1 MLNKLISTNLTLTDA
16 NLYGGVSYSRDINP
30 DNDFM
35 YGCIAS
41 GSIEFTIDNSD
52 NKAESLINTQFTWQ
66 CKMNGDTT
74 YKTMGLF
81 TVANIKKN
89 RNKATLTAYDNVYA
103 LEASADSWLASL
115 TFPKTLKELTNS
127 MTVKTSITIRLP
139 EDSFSSFTV
148 NQNFITNNVSYRQ
161 ILSFIGQL
169 TNRFFVATT
178 TGAIEG
184 QRYTTS
190 ATVIDNSKYI
200 SLTVDENAIDPI
212 DRLQIQSTHDDIGYV
227 AGTGTN
233 TYIIT
238 ENPLVF
244 SANKATATT
253 TLATNLLNGLK
264 TITYTPMKFSTFNDY
279 GVDVGN
285 ILTINGKTCYVMKKT
300 VKASGCEFECVGNK
314 RRETQKTEQH
324 SAITAL
330 NNKTNEL
337 VRTVDE
343 TKSTITSIQGSI
355 TNIEDEQGNI
365 TSQMATITTEQSEI
379 KQTAQGLTST
389 VSSIQTSLQNLDGEV
404 DTLSSTVSTVQQTA
418 DSLTTTVNQQGQ
430 TISQVQQT
438 ANGLNSTVTQQGE
451 TISQIR
457 QDLDKI
463 DISGYVTFTDLKTS
477 GSTTIN
483 GSNITTGYISANRIS
498 GGTIDA
504 DTINVNNLNASNLTK
519 GLINAN
525 RISDANNYLANLY
538 ATNVYTA
545 VNYAQTVQLV
555 NSGSSGLE
563 NYGTLL
569 KSNGVYIKNGG
580 STTLLATW
588 QQMADGGATTTKTA
602 VFG

>member
-1 MLNKLISTNLTLTDA
+1 MLNKLISTDLTLTDA
-16 NLYGGVSYSRDINP
+16 NLYGGVTYNIDINP
-30 DNDFM
+30 GNDFM
-35 YGCIAS
+35 YGCVAS

-52 NKAESLINTQFTWQ
+52 NKAENLINKQFTWQ
-66 CKMNGDTT
+66 CQMNGDTA
-74 YKTMGLF
+74 YKIMGKF
-81 TVANIKKN
+81 TVADIKKN
-89 RNKATLTAYDNVYA
+89 KNKATLTAYDNVYA
-103 LEASADSWLASL
+103 LEANADLWLSHL
-115 TFPKTLKELTNS
+115 TFPITLKKMVHS
-127 MTVKTSITIRLP
+127 MSIKTDITIEMPNYSMSDFR
-139 EDSFSSFTV
+139 V
-148 NQNFITNNVSYRQ
+148 NQNFITRNVSYRQ
-161 ILSFIGQL
+161 ILGFIGQL
-169 TNRFFVATT
+169 TNQFFVAND
-178 TGAIEG
+178 GGVIVG
-184 QRYTTS
+184 HRYRDNS
-190 ATVIDNSKYI
+190 TVIDNSKYI
-200 SLTVDENAIDPI
+200 SLTMDENPIDPI
-212 DRLQIQSTHDDIGYV
+212 DRVQIQSTHDDIGYRV
-227 AGTGTN
+227 GMGEN

-244 SANKATATT
+244 SAQKEDD
-253 TLATNLLNGLK
+253 TLLLANSLLKNLGN
-264 TITYTPMKFSTFNDY
+264 ITYTPMKFNTFNDY
-279 GVDVGN
+279 GIDVGD

-300 VKASGCEFECVGNK
+300 INASGCEFECVGNK
-314 RRETQKTEQH
+314 RRETQKTEQN

-418 DSLTTTVNQQGQ
+418 TGLT
-430 TISQVQQT
+430 
-438 ANGLNSTVTQQGE
+438 STVTQQGE

-463 DISGYVTFTDLKTS
+463 DISGYVTFTDLKTG
-477 GSTTIN
+477 GSSVIN
-483 GSNITTGYISANRIS
+483 GSNITTGYISADRIS

-525 RISDANNYLANLY
+525 RISNASNYLANLY

-545 VNYAQTVQLV
+545 INYAQTVQLV

-588 QQMADGGATTTKTA
+588 QQMADGGTTTTKTA

>member
-16 NLYGGVSYSRDINP
+16 NLYGGISYNRDINP

-35 YGCIAS
+35 YGCVAS

-52 NKAESLINTQFTWQ
+52 NKAENLINKQFTWQ
-66 CKMNGDTT
+66 CQMNGDTA
-74 YKTMGLF
+74 YKTMGKF

-89 RNKATLTAYDNVYA
+89 KNKATLTAYDNVYA
-103 LEASADSWLASL
+103 LEASADLWLASL
-115 TFPKTLKELTNS
+115 TFPITLKNLVSS
-127 MTVKTSITIRLP
+127 MAVKTNITIRLP

-169 TNRFFVATT
+169 TNRFFVADAS
-178 TGAIEG
+178 GAIEG
-184 QRYTTS
+184 RRYTAN

-200 SLTVDENAIDPI
+200 SITMDENPIDPI
-212 DRLQIQSTHDDIGYV
+212 DRVQIQSTHDDIGYV

-244 SANKATATT
+244 SASKATATT
-253 TLATNLLNGLK
+253 TLATNLLDGLK
-264 TITYTPMKFSTFNDY
+264 NITYTPMKFSTLNDY
-279 GVDVGN
+279 GIEVGD

-404 DTLSSTVSTVQQTA
+404 ETLSSTVSTVQQTA
-418 DSLTTTVNQQGQ
+418 TGLT
-430 TISQVQQT
+430 
-438 ANGLNSTVTQQGE
+438 STVTQQGE

-463 DISGYVTFTDLKTS
+463 DISGYVTFTDLKTG
-477 GSTTIN
+477 GSSVIN
-483 GSNITTGYISANRIS
+483 GSNITTGYISADRIS

-504 DTINVNNLNASNLTK
+504 DTINVSNLNAANLTK
-519 GLINAN
+519 GLISAN
-525 RISDANNYLANLY
+525 RISDASNYLTNLY
-538 ATNVYTA
+538 ATNVYNA
-545 VNYAQTVQLV
+545 INYANTVQLV
-555 NSGSSGLE
+555 SSTAAGLE
-563 NYGTLL
+563 NNGTVLKPNGVYT
-569 KSNGVYIKNGG
+569 KSNG
-580 STTLLATW
+580 SLTLLATW
-588 QQMADGGATTTKTA
+588 QQMADGGTTTTKTA

>member
-1 MLNKLISTNLTLTDA
+1 MRNLLFSDISTDINITDSD
-16 NLYGGVSYSRDINP
+16 LYGGVTYNIDINP

-35 YGCIAS
+35 YGCVAS
-41 GSIEFTIDNSD
+41 ASIEFTIDNS
-52 NKAESLINTQFTWQ
+52 NGRASELIGKTFDWYCQFE
-66 CKMNGDTT
+66 NNSS
-74 YKTMGLF
+74 F
-81 TVANIKKN
+81 IKKGSFKVVEIKKTK
-89 RNKATLTAYDNVYA
+89 NKATITAYDNVYD
-103 LEASADSWLASL
+103 LEANADQWLASL
-115 TFPKTLKELTNS
+115 TFPMTLKELTDS
-127 MTVKTSITIRLP
+127 MATKLNMTILLP
-139 EDSFSSFTV
+139 EDTFSSFVV

-161 ILSFIGQL
+161 ILGFIGQL
-169 TNRFFVATT
+169 TNRFFIATS
-178 TGAIEG
+178 TGDIEG
-184 QRYTTS
+184 QRYTTN

-200 SLTVDENAIDPI
+200 SLTMDENPIDPI

-227 AGTGTN
+227 VGTGTN

-253 TLATNLLNGLK
+253 TLATNLLDGLK
-264 TITYTPMKFSTFNDY
+264 NITYRPMKFSTFNDF
-279 GVDVGN
+279 GIKVGA
-285 ILTINGKTCYVMKKT
+285 ILTVNGKACYVMKKT

-355 TNIEDEQGNI
+355 TNIQDEQGNI

-379 KQTAQGLTST
+379 RQTAQGLTST
-389 VSSIQTSLQNLDGEV
+389 VSNIQTSLQNLDGEV
-404 DTLSSTVSTVQQTA
+404 ETLSSTVSTVQQTA
-418 DSLTTTVNQQGQ
+418 TGLT
-430 TISQVQQT
+430 
-438 ANGLNSTVTQQGE
+438 STVTQQGE
-451 TISQIR
+451 TISEIR

-504 DTINVNNLNASNLTK
+504 DTINVSNLNASNLTK

-555 NSGSSGLE
+555 SSGGAGLE
-563 NYGTLL
+563 NYGTIL
-569 KSNGVYIKNGG
+569 KPNGVYVKNGG

-588 QQMADGGATTTKTA
+588 QQMADGGTTTTKTA

>member
-16 NLYGGVSYSRDINP
+16 NLYGGISYNRDINP

-35 YGCIAS
+35 YGCVAS

-52 NKAESLINTQFTWQ
+52 NKAESLIDTQFTWQ
-66 CKMNGDTT
+66 CQMNGDNS

-81 TVANIKKN
+81 TVADIKKN
-89 RNKATLTAYDNVYA
+89 KNRATLTAYDNVYE
-103 LEASADSWLASL
+103 LEASADQWLASL
-115 TFPKTLKELTNS
+115 TFPITLKDMVSS
-127 MTVKTSITIRLP
+127 MTVKTNITIRLP

-169 TNRFFVATT
+169 TNRFFVADAS
-178 TGAIEG
+178 GAIEG
-184 QRYTTS
+184 RKYT
-190 ATVIDNSKYI
+190 AKQTVIDNSKYI
-200 SLTVDENAIDPI
+200 SLTMDENPIDPI
-212 DRLQIQSTHDDIGYV
+212 DRVQIQSTHDDIGYV

-244 SANKATATT
+244 SAQKENDTALLTARL
-253 TLATNLLNGLK
+253 LANLKN
-264 TITYTPMKFSTFNDY
+264 ITYTPMKFNTLNDY
-279 GVDVGN
+279 GIDVGD
-285 ILTINGKTCYVMKKT
+285 ILTINEKTCYVMKKT

-314 RRETQKTEQH
+314 RRETQKTEQN

-404 DTLSSTVSTVQQTA
+404 ETLSSTVSTVQQTA
-418 DSLTTTVNQQGQ
+418 TGLTSTVTQQGQ
-430 TISQVQQT
+430 TIS
-438 ANGLNSTVTQQGE
+438 E
-451 TISQIR
+451 IR

-463 DISGYVTFTDLKTS
+463 DISGYVTFTDLETS

-504 DTINVNNLNASNLTK
+504 DTINVSNLNASNLTK

-545 VNYAQTVQLV
+545 INYAQTVQLV
-555 NSGSSGLE
+555 TSGASGLE
-563 NYGTLL
+563 NSGTVL
-569 KSNGVYIKNGG
+569 KPNGVYIKKGG
-580 STTLLATW
+580 SATLLATW
-588 QQMADGGATTTKTA
+588 QQMADGGTTTTKTA

>member
-16 NLYGGVSYSRDINP
+16 NLYGGISYNRDINP

-35 YGCIAS
+35 YGCVAS

-52 NKAESLINTQFTWQ
+52 NKAENLINKQFTWQ
-66 CKMNGDTT
+66 CQMNGDDSF
-74 YKTMGLF
+74 KTMGKF
-81 TVANIKKN
+81 IVATIRKN
-89 RNKATLTAYDNVYA
+89 KNKATLTAYDNVYA
-103 LEASADSWLASL
+103 LEASADLWLASL
-115 TFPKTLKELTNS
+115 KFPITLKNLVSS
-127 MTVKTSITIRLP
+127 MAVKTNITIRLP

-161 ILSFIGQL
+161 ILGFIGQL
-169 TNRFFVATT
+169 TNRFFVADAS
-178 TGAIEG
+178 GAIEG
-184 QRYTTS
+184 RRYTAST
-190 ATVIDNSKYI
+190 TVIDNSKYI
-200 SLTVDENAIDPI
+200 SITMDENPIDPI
-212 DRLQIQSTHDDIGYV
+212 DRIQIQSTHDDIGYV

-244 SANKATATT
+244 SASKATATT

-264 TITYTPMKFSTFNDY
+264 TITYTPMKFNTFNDY
-279 GVDVGN
+279 GVDVGD

-314 RRETQKTEQH
+314 RRETQKAEQH

-343 TKSTITSIQGSI
+343 TKSTITSVQGSI

-404 DTLSSTVSTVQQTA
+404 ETLSSTVSTVQQTA
-418 DSLTTTVNQQGQ
+418 TGLT
-430 TISQVQQT
+430 
-438 ANGLNSTVTQQGE
+438 STVTQQGE

-519 GLINAN
+519 GMINAN

-588 QQMADGGATTTKTA
+588 QQMADGGTTTTKTA

>member
-1 MLNKLISTNLTLTDA
+1 MLNKLISTDLTLTDA
-16 NLYGGVSYSRDINP
+16 NLYGGISYNRDINP

-35 YGCIAS
+35 YGCVAS

-52 NKAESLINTQFTWQ
+52 NKAENLINKQFTWQ
-66 CKMNGDTT
+66 CQMNGDIA

-81 TVANIKKN
+81 TVADIKKN
-89 RNKATLTAYDNVYA
+89 KNKATLTAYDNVYA
-103 LEASADSWLASL
+103 LEASADQWLASL
-115 TFPKTLKELTNS
+115 TFPMSLLDMVGSMAEKINS
-127 MTVKTSITIRLP
+127 GIGMSNSAPSNFI
-139 EDSFSSFTV
+139 V
-148 NQNFITNNVSYRQ
+148 NQNFITSNVSYRQ
-161 ILSFIGQL
+161 ILGFIGQL
-169 TNRFFVATT
+169 TNQFFVVTT
-178 TGAIEG
+178 TGIQG
-184 QRYTTS
+184 RKYT
-190 ATVIDNSKYI
+190 AKQTVIDNSKYI
-200 SLTVDENAIDPI
+200 SLTMDENPIDPI
-212 DRLQIQSTHDDIGYV
+212 DRIQIQSTHDDIGYV

-238 ENPLVF
+238 GNPLVF
-244 SANKATATT
+244 SAQKENDTALLTARL
-253 TLATNLLNGLK
+253 LAELDN
-264 TITYTPMKFSTFNDY
+264 ITYTPMKFNTLNDY
-279 GVDVGN
+279 GVDVGD

-314 RRETQKTEQH
+314 RRETQKTEQN

-355 TNIEDEQGNI
+355 TNIQDEQGNI

-404 DTLSSTVSTVQQTA
+404 ETLSSTVSTVQQTA
-418 DSLTTTVNQQGQ
+418 TGLT
-430 TISQVQQT
+430 
-438 ANGLNSTVTQQGE
+438 STVTQQGE
-451 TISQIR
+451 TISEIR

-483 GSNITTGYISANRIS
+483 GSNITTGYISADRIS

-504 DTINVNNLNASNLTK
+504 DTINVSNLNASNLTK

-555 NSGSSGLE
+555 SSGGAGLE
-563 NYGTLL
+563 NYGTIL
-569 KSNGVYIKNGG
+569 KPNGVYVKNGG

-588 QQMADGGATTTKTA
+588 QQMADGGTTTTKTA

>member
-1 MLNKLISTNLTLTDA
+1 MRNRLTSGSIVINDSK
-16 NLYGGVSYSRDINP
+16 LYGGVTYNIDINP
-30 DNDFM
+30 DSDFM
-35 YGCIAS
+35 YGCVTCA
-41 GSIEFTIDNSD
+41 SIEFTIDNSD
-52 NKAESLINTQFTWQ
+52 GKASELVGKTFDWYCQF
-66 CKMNGDTT
+66 D
-74 YKTMGLF
+74 
-81 TVANIKKN
+81 ANSFLIKKGSFKVAEIKKTK
-89 RNKATLTAYDNVYA
+89 NKATITAYDKVYD
-103 LEASADSWLASL
+103 LEANADLWLASL
-115 TFPKTLKELTNS
+115 TFPMTLKELTDS
-127 MTVKTSITIRLP
+127 MATKLNMKILLP
-139 EDSFSSFTV
+139 EDTFSSFVV

-161 ILSFIGQL
+161 ILSYIGQL
-169 TNRFFVATT
+169 TNRYFKW
-178 TGAIEG
+178 GG
-184 QRYTTS
+184 SGMLQGMRYTEST
-190 ATVIDNSKYI
+190 TVIDNTKYI
-200 SLTVDENAIDPI
+200 SLTMEENAIDPI

-244 SANKATATT
+244 SASKATATA
-253 TLATNLLNGLK
+253 TLATNLLDGLK
-264 TITYTPMKFSTFNDY
+264 NITYTPMKFSTFKDY
-279 GVDVGN
+279 GIDVGA

-300 VKASGCEFECVGNK
+300 IKASGCEFECVGNK

-404 DTLSSTVSTVQQTA
+404 ETLSSTVSTVQQTA
-418 DSLTTTVNQQGQ
+418 TGLT
-430 TISQVQQT
+430 
-438 ANGLNSTVTQQGE
+438 STVTQQGE

-563 NYGTLL
+563 NYGTVL

-580 STTLLATW
+580 TVTLLATW
-588 QQMADGGATTTKTA
+588 QQMADGGTTTTKTA

>member
-16 NLYGGVSYSRDINP
+16 NLYGGISYNRDINP

-35 YGCIAS
+35 YGCVAS

-66 CKMNGDTT
+66 CQMNGDTT
-74 YKTMGLF
+74 YKTMGKF
-81 TVANIKKN
+81 TVADIKKN
-89 RNKATLTAYDNVYA
+89 KNKATLTAYDNVYE
-103 LEASADSWLASL
+103 LEASADQWLASL
-115 TFPKTLKELTNS
+115 TFPITLRELTDS
-127 MTVKTSITIRLP
+127 MAVKTNISIRLP
-139 EDSFSSFTV
+139 VDSFSSFVV

-161 ILSFIGQL
+161 ILGFIGQL
-169 TNRFFVATT
+169 TNRFFIATS
-178 TGAIEG
+178 TGGIEG
-184 QRYTTS
+184 QMYTTN

-200 SLTVDENAIDPI
+200 SLTMDENPIDPI
-212 DRLQIQSTHDDIGYV
+212 DRIQIQSTHDDIGYV

-238 ENPLVF
+238 GNPLVF
-244 SANKATATT
+244 STNKATATT
-253 TLATNLLNGLK
+253 TLATNLLDGLK
-264 TITYTPMKFSTFNDY
+264 TITYTPMKFNTFNDY
-279 GVDVGN
+279 GVDVGD

-300 VKASGCEFECVGNK
+300 IKASGCEFECVGNK
-314 RRETQKTEQH
+314 RRETQKTEQN

-404 DTLSSTVSTVQQTA
+404 ETLSSTVSTVQQTA
-418 DSLTTTVNQQGQ
+418 TGLT
-430 TISQVQQT
+430 
-438 ANGLNSTVTQQGE
+438 STVTQQGE

-463 DISGYVTFTDLKTS
+463 DISGYVTFNDLKTS

-483 GSNITTGYISANRIS
+483 GSNITTGYISADRIS

-504 DTINVNNLNASNLTK
+504 NTINVDNLNAANLTK

-525 RISDANNYLANLY
+525 RISDASNYLSNLY

-555 NSGSSGLE
+555 ASGGAGLE
-563 NYGTLL
+563 NYGTVL
-569 KSNGVYIKNGG
+569 KPNGVYIKKGG
-580 STTLLATW
+580 SATLLATW
-588 QQMADGGATTTKTA
+588 QQMAEDGTTTTKTA

>member
-16 NLYGGVSYSRDINP
+16 NLYGGISYNRDINP

-35 YGCIAS
+35 YGCVAS

-52 NKAESLINTQFTWQ
+52 NKAENLINKQFTWQ
-66 CKMNGDTT
+66 CQMNGDTA
-74 YKTMGLF
+74 YKTMGKF

-89 RNKATLTAYDNVYA
+89 KNKATLTAYDNVYE
-103 LEASADSWLASL
+103 LEASADLWLASL
-115 TFPKTLKELTNS
+115 TFPITLKNLVSS
-127 MTVKTSITIRLP
+127 MAVKTNITIRLP

-161 ILSFIGQL
+161 ILGFIGQL
-169 TNRFFVATT
+169 TNRFFVADAS
-178 TGAIEG
+178 GAIEG
-184 QRYTTS
+184 RRYATN
-190 ATVIDNSKYI
+190 ATVINNSKYI
-200 SLTVDENAIDPI
+200 SLTMDENPIDPI
-212 DRLQIQSTHDDIGYV
+212 DRVQIQSTHDDIGYV
-227 AGTGTN
+227 VGTGTN

-253 TLATNLLNGLK
+253 TLATNLLDGLK
-264 TITYTPMKFSTFNDY
+264 NITYTPMKFSTFNDY
-279 GVDVGN
+279 GIEVGD

-300 VKASGCEFECVGNK
+300 VKTSGCEFECVGNK

-379 KQTAQGLTST
+379 RQTAQGLTST
-389 VSSIQTSLQNLDGEV
+389 VSNIQTSLQNLDGEV
-404 DTLSSTVSTVQQTA
+404 ETLSSTVSTVQQTA
-418 DSLTTTVNQQGQ
+418 TGLT
-430 TISQVQQT
+430 
-438 ANGLNSTVTQQGE
+438 STVTQQGE
-451 TISQIR
+451 TISEIR

-483 GSNITTGYISANRIS
+483 GDNITTGYISANRIS

-504 DTINVNNLNASNLTK
+504 DTINVSNLNAANLTK

-525 RISDANNYLANLY
+525 RISDANNYLTNLY
-538 ATNVYTA
+538 ATNIYTA
-545 VNYAQTVQLV
+545 INYAQTVQLV
-555 NSGSSGLE
+555 SSGGAGLE
-563 NYGTLL
+563 NNGTIL
-569 KSNGVYIKNGG
+569 KPNGVYIKKGG
-580 STTLLATW
+580 SATLLATW
-588 QQMADGGATTTKTA
+588 QQMAEGGTTTTKTA

>member
-16 NLYGGVSYSRDINP
+16 NLYGGISYNRDINP

-35 YGCIAS
+35 YGCAAS

-52 NKAESLINTQFTWQ
+52 NKAENLINTQFTWQ
-66 CKMNGDTT
+66 CQMNGDTT

-89 RNKATLTAYDNVYA
+89 KNKATLTAYDNVYA
-103 LEASADSWLASL
+103 LEASADLWLASL
-115 TFPKTLKELTNS
+115 TFPITLKNMVSS
-127 MTVKTSITIRLP
+127 MTVKTNITIRLP

-161 ILSFIGQL
+161 ILGFIGQL
-169 TNRFFVATT
+169 TNRFFVADAS
-178 TGAIEG
+178 GAIEG
-184 QRYTTS
+184 CRYTAN

-200 SLTVDENAIDPI
+200 SLTMDENPIDPI
-212 DRLQIQSTHDDIGYV
+212 DRVQIQSTHDDIGYV
-227 AGTGTN
+227 VGTGTN

-244 SANKATATT
+244 SASKATATT
-253 TLATNLLNGLK
+253 TLATNLLGGLK
-264 TITYTPMKFSTFNDY
+264 NITYTPMKFNTFNDY
-279 GVDVGN
+279 GVDVGA

-404 DTLSSTVSTVQQTA
+404 ETLSSTVSTVEQTA
-418 DSLTTTVNQQGQ
+418 TGLT
-430 TISQVQQT
+430 
-438 ANGLNSTVTQQGE
+438 STVTQQGE

-457 QDLDKI
+457 QELDKI

-504 DTINVNNLNASNLTK
+504 DTINVDNLNAANLTK

-525 RISDANNYLANLY
+525 RISDANNYLTNLY
-538 ATNVYTA
+538 ATNVYNA

-555 NSGSSGLE
+555 NSGNAGLE
-563 NYGTLL
+563 NYGTVL

-580 STTLLATW
+580 SVTLLATW
-588 QQMADGGATTTKTA
+588 QQMADGGTTTTKTA

>member
-1 MLNKLISTNLTLTDA
+1 MLNKLISKNLTLTDA
-16 NLYGGVSYSRDINP
+16 NLYGGISYNRDINP

-35 YGCIAS
+35 YGCAAS

-52 NKAESLINTQFTWQ
+52 NKAENLINTQFTWQ
-66 CKMNGDTT
+66 CQMNGDTT

-89 RNKATLTAYDNVYA
+89 KNKATLTAYDNVYA
-103 LEASADSWLASL
+103 LEASADLWLASL
-115 TFPKTLKELTNS
+115 TFPITLKNMVSS
-127 MTVKTSITIRLP
+127 MAVKTNITITLP
-139 EDSFSSFTV
+139 KDSFSSFTV

-161 ILSFIGQL
+161 ILGFIGQL

-184 QRYTTS
+184 QRYTTN

-200 SLTVDENAIDPI
+200 SITMDENPIDPI

-244 SANKATATT
+244 SASKATATT
-253 TLATNLLNGLK
+253 TLATNLLAGLK
-264 TITYTPMKFSTFNDY
+264 TITYTPMKFNTFNDY

-343 TKSTITSIQGSI
+343 TKSTITSVQGSI
-355 TNIEDEQGNI
+355 TKIEDEQGNI

-418 DSLTTTVNQQGQ
+418 TGLT
-430 TISQVQQT
+430 
-438 ANGLNSTVTQQGE
+438 STVTQQGE

-504 DTINVNNLNASNLTK
+504 DTINVEHLNAANLTK

-525 RISDANNYLANLY
+525 RISDANNYLTNLY
-538 ATNVYTA
+538 ATNVYNA

-588 QQMADGGATTTKTA
+588 QQMADGGTTTTKTA

>member
-16 NLYGGVSYSRDINP
+16 NLYGGITYNIDINP
-30 DNDFM
+30 NNDFM
-35 YGCIAS
+35 YGCVAS

-52 NKAESLINTQFTWQ
+52 NKAESLIDTQFTWQ
-66 CKMNGDTT
+66 CKMNGDIG

-81 TVANIKKN
+81 TVADIKKN
-89 RNKATLTAYDNVYA
+89 KNKATLTAYDNIYA
-103 LEASADSWLASL
+103 LEASADQWLASL
-115 TFPKTLKELTNS
+115 TFPMTLLDMVGS
-127 MTVKTSITIRLP
+127 MAEKINNGIGMSN
-139 EDSFSSFTV
+139 DSPSNFIV
-148 NQNFITNNVSYRQ
+148 NQNFITSNVSYRQ
-161 ILSFIGQL
+161 ILGFIGQL
-169 TNRFFVATT
+169 TNQFFVADTS
-178 TGAIEG
+178 GAIG
-184 QRYTTS
+184 GRKYT
-190 ATVIDNSKYI
+190 AKQTVIDNSKYI
-200 SLTVDENAIDPI
+200 SLTMDENPIDPI
-212 DRLQIQSTHDDIGYV
+212 DRIQIQSTHDDIGYV

-238 ENPLVF
+238 GNPLVF
-244 SANKATATT
+244 SAQKENDTAL
-253 TLATNLLNGLK
+253 LAARLLAHLDN
-264 TITYTPMKFSTFNDY
+264 ITYTPMKFNTLNDY
-279 GVDVGN
+279 GIDVGD
-285 ILTINGKTCYVMKKT
+285 ILTINEKTCYVMKKT
-300 VKASGCEFECVGNK
+300 IKASGCEFECVGNK

-404 DTLSSTVSTVQQTA
+404 ETLSSTVSTVQQTA
-418 DSLTTTVNQQGQ
+418 TGLT
-430 TISQVQQT
+430 
-438 ANGLNSTVTQQGE
+438 STVTQQGE

-463 DISGYVTFTDLKTS
+463 DISGYVTFNDLKTS

-483 GSNITTGYISANRIS
+483 GSNITTGYISADRIS

-504 DTINVNNLNASNLTK
+504 DTINVSNLNAANLTK

-555 NSGSSGLE
+555 SSGGAGLE
-563 NYGTLL
+563 NYGTIL
-569 KSNGVYIKNGG
+569 KPNGVYIKNGG

-588 QQMADGGATTTKTA
+588 QQMADGGTTTTKTA

>member
-16 NLYGGVSYSRDINP
+16 NLYGGISYNRDINP

-35 YGCIAS
+35 YGCAAS

-52 NKAESLINTQFTWQ
+52 NKAENLINKQFTWQ
-66 CKMNGDTT
+66 CQMNGDTT

-81 TVANIKKN
+81 TVATIKKN
-89 RNKATLTAYDNVYA
+89 KNKATLTAYDNVYA
-103 LEASADSWLASL
+103 LEASADLWLASL

-127 MTVKTSITIRLP
+127 MATKLNMTISLP
-139 EDSFSSFTV
+139 EDTFSSFVV

-169 TNRFFVATT
+169 TNRFFIATS

-184 QRYTTS
+184 QRYTAN

-200 SLTVDENAIDPI
+200 SITMDENPIDPI
-212 DRLQIQSTHDDIGYV
+212 DRVQIQSTHDDIGYV

-253 TLATNLLNGLK
+253 TLATNLLDGLK
-264 TITYTPMKFSTFNDY
+264 NITYTPMKFSTFNDY
-279 GVDVGN
+279 GIDVGN

-300 VKASGCEFECVGNK
+300 IKTSGCEFECVGNK

-379 KQTAQGLTST
+379 RQTAQGLTST
-389 VSSIQTSLQNLDGEV
+389 VSNIQTSLQNLDGEV
-404 DTLSSTVSTVQQTA
+404 ETLSSTVSTVQQTA
-418 DSLTTTVNQQGQ
+418 TGLT
-430 TISQVQQT
+430 
-438 ANGLNSTVTQQGE
+438 STVTQQGE
-451 TISQIR
+451 TISEIR

-463 DISGYVTFTDLKTS
+463 DISGYVTFTDLETS

-483 GSNITTGYISANRIS
+483 GDNITTGYISANRIS

-504 DTINVNNLNASNLTK
+504 DTINVSNLNAANLTK

-525 RISDANNYLANLY
+525 RISDASNYLTNLY
-538 ATNVYTA
+538 ATNIYNA
-545 VNYAQTVQLV
+545 INYAQNVQLV
-555 NSGSSGLE
+555 SSGAAGLE
-563 NYGTLL
+563 NNGTVLRT
-569 KSNGVYIKNGG
+569 NGVYIKNGG
-580 STTLLATW
+580 SLTLLATW
-588 QQMADGGATTTKTA
+588 QQMADGGTTTTKTA
-602 VFG
+602 IFG

>member
-16 NLYGGVSYSRDINP
+16 NLYGGVSYNRDINP

-35 YGCIAS
+35 YGCVAS

-115 TFPKTLKELTNS
+115 AFPKTLKELTNS

-184 QRYTTS
+184 QRYTAS

-227 AGTGTN
+227 VGTGTN

-244 SANKATATT
+244 SASKATATT

-343 TKSTITSIQGSI
+343 TKSTITSINGSI
-355 TNIEDEQGNI
+355 TKIEDEQGNI

-418 DSLTTTVNQQGQ
+418 TGLT
-430 TISQVQQT
+430 
-438 ANGLNSTVTQQGE
+438 STVTQQGE

-525 RISDANNYLANLY
+525 RISDASNYLANLY

-588 QQMADGGATTTKTA
+588 QQMADGGTTTTKTA

>member
-16 NLYGGVSYSRDINP
+16 NLYGGISYNRDINP

-35 YGCIAS
+35 YGCVAS

-52 NKAESLINTQFTWQ
+52 NKAESLIDTQFTWQ
-66 CKMNGDTT
+66 CQMNGDTA
-74 YKTMGLF
+74 YKTMGKF

-89 RNKATLTAYDNVYA
+89 KNKATLTAYDNVYA
-103 LEASADSWLASL
+103 LEASADLWLASL
-115 TFPKTLKELTNS
+115 TFPITLKNLVSS
-127 MTVKTSITIRLP
+127 MAVKTNITIRLP

-169 TNRFFVATT
+169 TNRFFVADAS
-178 TGAIEG
+178 GAIEG
-184 QRYTTS
+184 RRYTAN

-200 SLTVDENAIDPI
+200 SITMDENPIDPI
-212 DRLQIQSTHDDIGYV
+212 DRVQIQSTHDDIGYV

-244 SANKATATT
+244 SASKATATT
-253 TLATNLLNGLK
+253 TLATNLLDGLK
-264 TITYTPMKFSTFNDY
+264 NITYTPMKFSTLNDY
-279 GVDVGN
+279 GIEVGD

-404 DTLSSTVSTVQQTA
+404 ETLSSTVSTVQQTA
-418 DSLTTTVNQQGQ
+418 TGLT
-430 TISQVQQT
+430 
-438 ANGLNSTVTQQGE
+438 STVTQQGE

-463 DISGYVTFTDLKTS
+463 DISGYVTFTDLKTG
-477 GSTTIN
+477 GSSVIN
-483 GSNITTGYISANRIS
+483 GSNITTGYISADRIS

-504 DTINVNNLNASNLTK
+504 DTINVSNLNAANLTK
-519 GLINAN
+519 GLISAN
-525 RISDANNYLANLY
+525 RISDASNYLTNLY
-538 ATNVYTA
+538 ATNVYNA
-545 VNYAQTVQLV
+545 INYANTVQLV
-555 NSGSSGLE
+555 SSTAAGLE
-563 NYGTLL
+563 NNGTVL
-569 KSNGVYIKNGG
+569 KTNGVYIKKGG
-580 STTLLATW
+580 SATLLATW
-588 QQMADGGATTTKTA
+588 QQMADGGTTTTKTA

>member
-1 MLNKLISTNLTLTDA
+1 MLNKLISKNLTLTDA
-16 NLYGGVSYSRDINP
+16 NLYGGISYNRDINP

-35 YGCIAS
+35 YGCVAS

-52 NKAESLINTQFTWQ
+52 NKAENLINTQFTWQ
-66 CKMNGDTT
+66 CQMNGDTT

-89 RNKATLTAYDNVYA
+89 KNKATLTAYDNVYA
-103 LEASADSWLASL
+103 LEASADLWLASL
-115 TFPKTLKELTNS
+115 TFPITLKNLVSS
-127 MTVKTSITIRLP
+127 MAVKTNITIRLP

-161 ILSFIGQL
+161 ILGFVGQL
-169 TNRFFVATT
+169 TNRFFIATS

-184 QRYTTS
+184 RRYTAN

-200 SLTVDENAIDPI
+200 SLTMDENPIDPI

-244 SANKATATT
+244 SASKATATT
-253 TLATNLLNGLK
+253 TLATNLLDGLK
-264 TITYTPMKFSTFNDY
+264 TITYTPMKFNTFNDY

-300 VKASGCEFECVGNK
+300 IKASGCEFECVGNK

-343 TKSTITSIQGSI
+343 TKSTITSVQGSI
-355 TNIEDEQGNI
+355 TKIEDEQGNI

-389 VSSIQTSLQNLDGEV
+389 VSSIQTSLENLDGEV

-418 DSLTTTVNQQGQ
+418 TGLT
-430 TISQVQQT
+430 
-438 ANGLNSTVTQQGE
+438 STVTQQGE

-463 DISGYVTFTDLKTS
+463 DISGYVTFTDLKTG
-477 GSTTIN
+477 GSSVIN
-483 GSNITTGYISANRIS
+483 GSNITTGYISADRIS

-525 RISDANNYLANLY
+525 RISNASNYLANLY

-588 QQMADGGATTTKTA
+588 QQMADGGTTTTKTA

>member
-1 MLNKLISTNLTLTDA
+1 MRNRLTSGSIVINDSK
-16 NLYGGVSYSRDINP
+16 LYGGVTYNIDINP
-30 DNDFM
+30 DSDFM
-35 YGCIAS
+35 YGCVTCA
-41 GSIEFTIDNSD
+41 SIEFTIDNSD
-52 NKAESLINTQFTWQ
+52 GKASELVGKTFDWYCQF
-66 CKMNGDTT
+66 D
-74 YKTMGLF
+74 
-81 TVANIKKN
+81 ANSFLIKKGSFKVAEIKKTK
-89 RNKATLTAYDNVYA
+89 NKATITAYDKVYD
-103 LEASADSWLASL
+103 LEANADLWLASL
-115 TFPKTLKELTNS
+115 TFPMTLKELTDS
-127 MTVKTSITIRLP
+127 MATKLNMKILLP
-139 EDSFSSFTV
+139 EDTFSSFVV

-161 ILSFIGQL
+161 ILSYIGQL
-169 TNRFFVATT
+169 TNRYFKW
-178 TGAIEG
+178 GG
-184 QRYTTS
+184 SGMLQGMRYTEST
-190 ATVIDNSKYI
+190 TVIDNTKYI
-200 SLTVDENAIDPI
+200 SLTMEENAIDPI

-244 SANKATATT
+244 SASKATATA
-253 TLATNLLNGLK
+253 TLATNLLDGLK
-264 TITYTPMKFSTFNDY
+264 NITYTPMKFSTFKDY
-279 GVDVGN
+279 GIDVGA

-300 VKASGCEFECVGNK
+300 IKASGCEFECVGNK
-314 RRETQKTEQH
+314 RRETQKAEQH

-343 TKSTITSIQGSI
+343 TKSTITSINGSI
-355 TNIEDEQGNI
+355 TKIEDEQGNI

-418 DSLTTTVNQQGQ
+418 TGLT
-430 TISQVQQT
+430 
-438 ANGLNSTVTQQGE
+438 STVTQQGE

-463 DISGYVTFTDLKTS
+463 DISGYVTFTDLKTN
-477 GSTTIN
+477 GSTVIN

-588 QQMADGGATTTKTA
+588 QQMADGGTTTTKTA

>member
-16 NLYGGVSYSRDINP
+16 NLYGGISYNRDINP

-35 YGCIAS
+35 YGCVAS

-52 NKAESLINTQFTWQ
+52 NKAENLINKQFTWQ
-66 CKMNGDTT
+66 CQMNGDTA
-74 YKTMGLF
+74 YKTMGKF

-89 RNKATLTAYDNVYA
+89 KNKATLTAYDNVYE
-103 LEASADSWLASL
+103 LEASADLWLASL
-115 TFPKTLKELTNS
+115 TFPITLKNLVSS
-127 MTVKTSITIRLP
+127 MAVKTNITIRLP

-161 ILSFIGQL
+161 ILGFIGQL
-169 TNRFFVATT
+169 TNRFFVADAS
-178 TGAIEG
+178 GAIEG
-184 QRYTTS
+184 RRYATN
-190 ATVIDNSKYI
+190 ATVINNSKYI
-200 SLTVDENAIDPI
+200 SLTMDENPIDPI
-212 DRLQIQSTHDDIGYV
+212 DRVQIQSTHDDIGYV
-227 AGTGTN
+227 VGTGTN

-253 TLATNLLNGLK
+253 TLATNLLDGLK
-264 TITYTPMKFSTFNDY
+264 NITYTPMKFSTFNDY
-279 GVDVGN
+279 GIEVGD

-300 VKASGCEFECVGNK
+300 VKTSGCEFECVGNK

-379 KQTAQGLTST
+379 RQTAQGLTST
-389 VSSIQTSLQNLDGEV
+389 VSNIQTSLQNLDGEV
-404 DTLSSTVSTVQQTA
+404 ETLSSTVSTVQQTA
-418 DSLTTTVNQQGQ
+418 TGLT
-430 TISQVQQT
+430 
-438 ANGLNSTVTQQGE
+438 STVTQQGE
-451 TISQIR
+451 TISEIR

-483 GSNITTGYISANRIS
+483 GDNITTGYISANRIS

-504 DTINVNNLNASNLTK
+504 DTINVSNLNAANLTK

-525 RISDANNYLANLY
+525 RISDANNYLTNLY
-538 ATNVYTA
+538 ATNIYTA
-545 VNYAQTVQLV
+545 INYAQTVQLV
-555 NSGSSGLE
+555 SSGGAGLE
-563 NYGTLL
+563 NNGTIL
-569 KSNGVYIKNGG
+569 KPNGVYIKKGG
-580 STTLLATW
+580 SATLLATW
-588 QQMADGGATTTKTA
+588 QQMAEGGTTTTKTA
-602 VFG
+602 IFG

>member
-1 MLNKLISTNLTLTDA
+1 MRNLLFSDISTDINLTDE
-16 NLYGGVSYSRDINP
+16 NLYGGVTYNIDINP

-35 YGCIAS
+35 YGCVAS
-41 GSIEFTIDNSD
+41 GSIEFTIDNSNGRASELMGKTFD
-52 NKAESLINTQFTWQ
+52 WYCQF
-66 CKMNGDTT
+66 
-74 YKTMGLF
+74 
-81 TVANIKKN
+81 ANNSSFIKKGSF
-89 RNKATLTAYDNVYA
+89 RVAEIKKTKNKATITAYDRVYD
-103 LEASADSWLASL
+103 LEANADQWLASL
-115 TFPKTLKELTNS
+115 TFPMTLKELTDS
-127 MTVKTSITIRLP
+127 MATKLNMTISLP
-139 EDSFSSFTV
+139 EDTFSSFVV

-161 ILSFIGQL
+161 ILGFIGQL
-169 TNRFFVATT
+169 TNRFFIATT
-178 TGAIEG
+178 TGDIEG
-184 QRYTTS
+184 QRYTTN

-200 SLTVDENAIDPI
+200 SLTMDENPIDPI

-227 AGTGTN
+227 VGTGTN

-253 TLATNLLNGLK
+253 TLATNLLDGLK
-264 TITYTPMKFSTFNDY
+264 NITYRPMKFSTFNDF
-279 GVDVGN
+279 GIKVGA
-285 ILTINGKTCYVMKKT
+285 ILTVNGKACYVMKKT

-404 DTLSSTVSTVQQTA
+404 ETLSSTVSTVQQTA
-418 DSLTTTVNQQGQ
+418 TGLT
-430 TISQVQQT
+430 
-438 ANGLNSTVTQQGE
+438 STVTQQGE

-463 DISGYVTFTDLKTS
+463 DISGYVTFTDLKTG
-477 GSTTIN
+477 GSSVIN
-483 GSNITTGYISANRIS
+483 GSNIITGYISADRIS

-519 GLINAN
+519 GLISAN
-525 RISDANNYLANLY
+525 RISDANNYLTTLY
-538 ATNVYTA
+538 ASTVYNGI
-545 VNYAQTVQLV
+545 NYAQTVQLV
-555 NSGSSGLE
+555 SSGASGLE
-563 NYGTLL
+563 NNGIVL
-569 KSNGVYIKNGG
+569 KPNGVYVKKGG
-580 STTLLATW
+580 SATLLATW
-588 QQMADGGATTTKTA
+588 QQMADGGTTTTKTA

>member
-16 NLYGGVSYSRDINP
+16 NLYGGISYNRDINP

-35 YGCIAS
+35 YGCVAS

-52 NKAESLINTQFTWQ
+52 NKAENLINKQFTWQ
-66 CKMNGDTT
+66 CQMNGDNS

-89 RNKATLTAYDNVYA
+89 KNKATLTAYDNVYA
-103 LEASADSWLASL
+103 LEASADQWLASL
-115 TFPKTLKELTNS
+115 TFPITLKNMVSS
-127 MTVKTSITIRLP
+127 MTVKTNITIRLP
-139 EDSFSSFTV
+139 EDSFSNFTV

-161 ILSFIGQL
+161 ILGFVGQL
-169 TNRFFVATT
+169 TNRFFIATT
-178 TGAIEG
+178 TGDIEG
-184 QRYTTS
+184 QRYTAN

-200 SLTVDENAIDPI
+200 SLTMDENPIDPI
-212 DRLQIQSTHDDIGYV
+212 DRVQIQSTHDDIGYV

-244 SANKATATT
+244 SASKATATT
-253 TLATNLLNGLK
+253 TLATNLLDGLK
-264 TITYTPMKFSTFNDY
+264 NITYTPMKFSTLNDY
-279 GVDVGN
+279 GIEVGD

-300 VKASGCEFECVGNK
+300 IKASGCEFECVGNK

-404 DTLSSTVSTVQQTA
+404 ETLSSTVSTVQQTA
-418 DSLTTTVNQQGQ
+418 TGLT
-430 TISQVQQT
+430 
-438 ANGLNSTVTQQGE
+438 STVTQQGE

-483 GSNITTGYISANRIS
+483 GSNITTGYISADRIS

-504 DTINVNNLNASNLTK
+504 DTINVSNLNAANLTK
-519 GLINAN
+519 GLISAN
-525 RISDANNYLANLY
+525 RISDASNYLTNLY
-538 ATNVYTA
+538 ATNVYNA
-545 VNYAQTVQLV
+545 INYANTVQLV
-555 NSGSSGLE
+555 SSTAAGLE
-563 NYGTLL
+563 NNGTVL
-569 KSNGVYIKNGG
+569 KTNGVYIKNGG
-580 STTLLATW
+580 SATLLATW
-588 QQMADGGATTTKTA
+588 QQMAEGGTTTTKTA

>member
-16 NLYGGVSYSRDINP
+16 NLYGGISYNRDINP

-35 YGCIAS
+35 YGCAAS

-52 NKAESLINTQFTWQ
+52 NKAENLINTQFTWQ
-66 CKMNGDTT
+66 CQMNGDTT

-89 RNKATLTAYDNVYA
+89 KNKATLTAYDNVYA
-103 LEASADSWLASL
+103 LEASADLWLASL
-115 TFPKTLKELTNS
+115 TFPITLKNLVSS
-127 MTVKTSITIRLP
+127 MAVKTNITIRLP

-161 ILSFIGQL
+161 ILGFVGQL
-169 TNRFFVATT
+169 TNRFFIAIS

-184 QRYTTS
+184 QRYATN

-200 SLTVDENAIDPI
+200 SITMDENPIDPI

-244 SANKATATT
+244 SASKATATT
-253 TLATNLLNGLK
+253 TLAINLLAGLK
-264 TITYTPMKFSTFNDY
+264 TITYTPMKFNTFNDY

-300 VKASGCEFECVGNK
+300 IKASGCEFECVGNK

-343 TKSTITSIQGSI
+343 TKSTITSVQGSI
-355 TNIEDEQGNI
+355 TKIEDEQGNI

-418 DSLTTTVNQQGQ
+418 TGLT
-430 TISQVQQT
+430 
-438 ANGLNSTVTQQGE
+438 STVTQQGE

-504 DTINVNNLNASNLTK
+504 DTINVSNLNAANLTK

-538 ATNVYTA
+538 ATNVYNA

-555 NSGSSGLE
+555 NSSSSGLE

-588 QQMADGGATTTKTA
+588 QQMADGGTTTTKTA

>member
-1 MLNKLISTNLTLTDA
+1 MRNRLTSGSIVINDSK
-16 NLYGGVSYSRDINP
+16 LYGGVTYNIDINP
-30 DNDFM
+30 DSDFM
-35 YGCIAS
+35 YGCVTCA
-41 GSIEFTIDNSD
+41 SIEFTIDNSD
-52 NKAESLINTQFTWQ
+52 GKASELVGKTFDWYCQF
-66 CKMNGDTT
+66 D
-74 YKTMGLF
+74 
-81 TVANIKKN
+81 ANSFLIKKGSFKVAEIKKTKD
-89 RNKATLTAYDNVYA
+89 KATITAYDKVYD
-103 LEASADSWLASL
+103 LEANADSWLASL
-115 TFPKTLKELTNS
+115 TFPMTLKELTDS
-127 MTVKTSITIRLP
+127 MATKLNMKILLP
-139 EDSFSSFTV
+139 EDTFSSFVV

-161 ILSFIGQL
+161 ILSYIGQL
-169 TNRFFVATT
+169 TNRYFKW
-178 TGAIEG
+178 GGSGILEG
-184 QRYTTS
+184 MRYKENK
-190 ATVIDNSKYI
+190 TVIDNTKYT
-200 SLTVDENAIDPI
+200 SLTIDENPIDPI

-227 AGTGTN
+227 VGTGTN

-244 SANKATATT
+244 SASKATATT
-253 TLATNLLNGLK
+253 TLATNLLDGLK
-264 TITYTPMKFSTFNDY
+264 NITYTPMKFSTFKDY
-279 GVDVGN
+279 GIDVGA

-300 VKASGCEFECVGNK
+300 IKASGCEFECIGNK
-314 RRETQKTEQH
+314 RRETQKAEQH

-343 TKSTITSIQGSI
+343 TKSTITSVQGSI
-355 TNIEDEQGNI
+355 TKIEDEQGNI

-418 DSLTTTVNQQGQ
+418 TGLT
-430 TISQVQQT
+430 
-438 ANGLNSTVTQQGE
+438 STVTQQGE

-477 GSTTIN
+477 GSTVIN

-504 DTINVNNLNASNLTK
+504 DTINVENLNAANLTK

-525 RISDANNYLANLY
+525 RISDASNYLANLY

-588 QQMADGGATTTKTA
+588 QQMADGGTTTTKTA

>member
-1 MLNKLISTNLTLTDA
+1 MLNKLISTNLTITDA
-16 NLYGGVSYSRDINP
+16 NLYGGISYNRDINP

-35 YGCIAS
+35 YGCAAS

-52 NKAESLINTQFTWQ
+52 NKAESLIDTQFTWQ
-66 CKMNGDTT
+66 CQMNGDTT

-89 RNKATLTAYDNVYA
+89 KNNATLTAYDNVYA
-103 LEASADSWLASL
+103 LEASADLWLASL
-115 TFPKTLKELTNS
+115 TFPITLKELTNS
-127 MTVKTSITIRLP
+127 MTVKTGITIRLP

-161 ILSFIGQL
+161 ILGFVGQL
-169 TNRFFVATT
+169 TNRFFIAIS

-184 QRYTTS
+184 QRYATN

-200 SLTVDENAIDPI
+200 SITMDENPIDPI

-244 SANKATATT
+244 SASKATATT
-253 TLATNLLNGLK
+253 TLATNLLAGLK
-264 TITYTPMKFSTFNDY
+264 TITYTPMKFNTFNDY

-300 VKASGCEFECVGNK
+300 IKASGCEFECVGNK
-314 RRETQKTEQH
+314 RRETQKAEQH

-343 TKSTITSIQGSI
+343 TKSTITSVQGSI
-355 TNIEDEQGNI
+355 TKIEDEQGNI

-418 DSLTTTVNQQGQ
+418 TGLT
-430 TISQVQQT
+430 
-438 ANGLNSTVTQQGE
+438 STVTQQGE

-588 QQMADGGATTTKTA
+588 QQMADGGTTTTKTA

>member
-1 MLNKLISTNLTLTDA
+1 MRNRLTSGSIVINDSK
-16 NLYGGVSYSRDINP
+16 LYGGVTYNIDINP
-30 DNDFM
+30 DSDFM
-35 YGCIAS
+35 YGCVTCA
-41 GSIEFTIDNSD
+41 SIEFTIDNSD
-52 NKAESLINTQFTWQ
+52 GKASELVGKTFDWYCQF
-66 CKMNGDTT
+66 D
-74 YKTMGLF
+74 
-81 TVANIKKN
+81 ANSFLIKKGSFKVAEIKKTK
-89 RNKATLTAYDNVYA
+89 NKATITAYDKVYD
-103 LEASADSWLASL
+103 LEANADLWLASL
-115 TFPKTLKELTNS
+115 TFPMTLKELTDS
-127 MTVKTSITIRLP
+127 MATKLNMKILLP
-139 EDSFSSFTV
+139 EDTFSSFVV

-161 ILSFIGQL
+161 ILSYIGQL
-169 TNRFFVATT
+169 TNRYFKW
-178 TGAIEG
+178 GG
-184 QRYTTS
+184 SGMLQGMRYTEST
-190 ATVIDNSKYI
+190 TVIDNTKYI
-200 SLTVDENAIDPI
+200 SLTMEENAVDPI

-244 SANKATATT
+244 SASKATATA
-253 TLATNLLNGLK
+253 TLATNLLDGLK
-264 TITYTPMKFSTFNDY
+264 NITYTPMKFSTFKDY
-279 GVDVGN
+279 GIDVGA

-300 VKASGCEFECVGNK
+300 IKASGCEFECVGNK
-314 RRETQKTEQH
+314 RRETQKAEQH

-343 TKSTITSIQGSI
+343 TKSTITSINGSI
-355 TNIEDEQGNI
+355 TKIEDEQGNI

-418 DSLTTTVNQQGQ
+418 TGLT
-430 TISQVQQT
+430 
-438 ANGLNSTVTQQGE
+438 STVTQQGE

-477 GSTTIN
+477 GSTVIN

-504 DTINVNNLNASNLTK
+504 DTINVENLNAANLTK

-525 RISDANNYLANLY
+525 RISDASNYLANLY

-588 QQMADGGATTTKTA
+588 QQMADGGTTTTKTA

>member
-16 NLYGGVSYSRDINP
+16 NLYGGISYNRDINP

-35 YGCIAS
+35 YGCVAS

-52 NKAESLINTQFTWQ
+52 NKAENLINTQFTWQ
-66 CKMNGDTT
+66 CQMNGDTT

-81 TVANIKKN
+81 TVADIKKN
-89 RNKATLTAYDNVYA
+89 KNKATLTAYDNVYA
-103 LEASADSWLASL
+103 LEASADQWLASL
-115 TFPKTLKELTNS
+115 TFPITLKNMVSS
-127 MTVKTSITIRLP
+127 MAVKTNITIRLP

-161 ILSFIGQL
+161 ILGFIGQL
-169 TNRFFVATT
+169 TNRFFIATS

-184 QRYTTS
+184 QRYATN

-200 SLTVDENAIDPI
+200 SITMDENPIDPI

-244 SANKATATT
+244 SASKATATT
-253 TLATNLLNGLK
+253 TLATNLLAGLK
-264 TITYTPMKFSTFNDY
+264 TITYTPMKFNTFNDY
-279 GVDVGN
+279 GIDVGS

-343 TKSTITSIQGSI
+343 TKSTITSVQGSI
-355 TNIEDEQGNI
+355 TKIEDEQGNI

-418 DSLTTTVNQQGQ
+418 TGLT
-430 TISQVQQT
+430 
-438 ANGLNSTVTQQGE
+438 STVTQQGE

-504 DTINVNNLNASNLTK
+504 DTINVENLNASNLTK

-525 RISDANNYLANLY
+525 RISNASNYLANLY

-563 NYGTLL
+563 SYGTLL

-588 QQMADGGATTTKTA
+588 QQMADGGTTTTKTA

>member
-1 MLNKLISTNLTLTDA
+1 MRNKLISTGLTLTDA
-16 NLYGGVSYSRDINP
+16 DLYGGVSYSRDINP

-35 YGCIAS
+35 YGCASS

-52 NKAESLINTQFTWQ
+52 NKAEILIDTYFTWQ
-66 CKMNGDTT
+66 CQMNGDSS
-74 YKTMGLF
+74 YKTMGRF
-81 TVANIKKN
+81 KITDIKKN
-89 RNKATLTAYDNVYA
+89 RNKATLTAYDSVYE

-115 TFPKTLKELTNS
+115 TFPITLKNLVSS
-127 MTVKTSITIRLP
+127 MSKKVRRTITLP
-139 EDSFSSFTV
+139 TDSFSSFTV
-148 NQNFITNNVSYRQ
+148 DQNFITQNVSYRQ
-161 ILSFIGQL
+161 ILSYVGQL
-169 TNRFFVATT
+169 TNRFFVSLI

-184 QRYTTS
+184 KRYTNNPMVVS
-190 ATVIDNSKYI
+190 NSVYI
-200 SLTVDENAIDPI
+200 SLTMEENPIDPI

-227 AGTGTN
+227 VGTGTN

-244 SANKATATT
+244 SAEKATATT
-253 TLATNLLNGLK
+253 TLATNLLDGLK
-264 TITYTPMKFSTFNDY
+264 NITYTPMKFSTFKDY
-279 GVDVGN
+279 DIDVGN
-285 ILTINGKTCYVMKKT
+285 ILTVNGKTCYVMKKT
-300 VKASGCEFECVGNK
+300 IKASGCEFECVGNK
-314 RRETQKTEQH
+314 RRETQKTEQN

-343 TKSTITSIQGSI
+343 TKSTLTEVKGSI

-365 TSQMATITTEQSEI
+365 TRQMATITTEQSEI

-389 VSSIQTSLQNLDGEV
+389 VSSIQTSLENLDGEV
-404 DTLSSTVSTVQQTA
+404 ETLSSTVSTVQQTA
-418 DSLTTTVNQQGQ
+418 TGLT
-430 TISQVQQT
+430 
-438 ANGLNSTVTQQGE
+438 STVTQQGE

-477 GSTTIN
+477 GSTVIN

-504 DTINVNNLNASNLTK
+504 NTINVEHLNAANLTQ

-525 RISDANNYLANLY
+525 RISDASNYLANLY
-538 ATNVYTA
+538 ATNVYNA

-555 NSGSSGLE
+555 NSSSSGLE

-588 QQMADGGATTTKTA
+588 QQMADGGTTTTKTA

>member
-1 MLNKLISTNLTLTDA
+1 MLQ
-16 NLYGGVSYSRDINP
+16 G
-30 DNDFM
+30 M
-35 YGCIAS
+35 
-41 GSIEFTIDNSD
+41 
-52 NKAESLINTQFTWQ
+52 
-66 CKMNGDTT
+66 
-74 YKTMGLF
+74 
-81 TVANIKKN
+81 
-89 RNKATLTAYDNVYA
+89 
-103 LEASADSWLASL
+103 
-115 TFPKTLKELTNS
+115 
-127 MTVKTSITIRLP
+127 
-139 EDSFSSFTV
+139 
-148 NQNFITNNVSYRQ
+148 
-161 ILSFIGQL
+161 
-169 TNRFFVATT
+169 
-178 TGAIEG
+178 
-184 QRYTTS
+184 RYTEST
-190 ATVIDNSKYI
+190 TVIDNTKYI
-200 SLTVDENAIDPI
+200 SLTMEENAIDPI

-244 SANKATATT
+244 SASKATATA
-253 TLATNLLNGLK
+253 TLATNLLDGLK
-264 TITYTPMKFSTFNDY
+264 NITYTPMKFSTFKDY
-279 GVDVGN
+279 GIDVGA

-300 VKASGCEFECVGNK
+300 IKASGCEFECVGNK

-404 DTLSSTVSTVQQTA
+404 ETLSSTVSTVQQTA
-418 DSLTTTVNQQGQ
+418 TGLT
-430 TISQVQQT
+430 
-438 ANGLNSTVTQQGE
+438 STVTQQGE

-563 NYGTLL
+563 NYGTVL

-580 STTLLATW
+580 TVTLLATW
-588 QQMADGGATTTKTA
+588 QQMADGGTTTTKTA

>member
-16 NLYGGVSYSRDINP
+16 NLYGGISYNRDINP
-30 DNDFM
+30 DNDFI
-35 YGCIAS
+35 YGCVAS

-52 NKAESLINTQFTWQ
+52 NKAENLINTQFTWQ
-66 CKMNGDTT
+66 CQMNGDTA

-81 TVANIKKN
+81 TVATIRKN
-89 RNKATLTAYDNVYA
+89 KNKATLTAYDNVYA

-127 MTVKTSITIRLP
+127 MATKLNMTILLP
-139 EDSFSSFTV
+139 EDTFSSFVV

-169 TNRFFVATT
+169 TNRFFIATS

-184 QRYTTS
+184 QRYTAN

-200 SLTVDENAIDPI
+200 SITMDENPIDPI
-212 DRLQIQSTHDDIGYV
+212 DRVQIQSTHDDIGYV

-253 TLATNLLNGLK
+253 TLATNLLDGLK
-264 TITYTPMKFSTFNDY
+264 NITYTPMKFSTFNDF
-279 GVDVGN
+279 GIDVGA

-379 KQTAQGLTST
+379 KQNAQGLTST

-404 DTLSSTVSTVQQTA
+404 ETLSSTVSTVQQTA
-418 DSLTTTVNQQGQ
+418 TGLT
-430 TISQVQQT
+430 
-438 ANGLNSTVTQQGE
+438 STVTQQGE
-451 TISQIR
+451 TISEIR

-463 DISGYVTFTDLKTS
+463 DISGYVTFTDLETS

-483 GSNITTGYISANRIS
+483 GSNITTGYISADRIS

-525 RISDANNYLANLY
+525 RISDASNYLTNLY
-538 ATNVYTA
+538 ATNVYNA
-545 VNYAQTVQLV
+545 INYAQNVQLV
-555 NSGSSGLE
+555 SSGAAGLE
-563 NYGTLL
+563 NNGTVLRT
-569 KSNGVYIKNGG
+569 NGVYIKNGG
-580 STTLLATW
+580 SLTLLATW

>member
-16 NLYGGVSYSRDINP
+16 NLYGGISYNRDINP

-35 YGCIAS
+35 YGCVAS

-52 NKAESLINTQFTWQ
+52 NKAESLIDTQFTWQ
-66 CKMNGDTT
+66 CQMNGDNS
-74 YKTMGLF
+74 YKTMGKF
-81 TVANIKKN
+81 TVATIKKN
-89 RNKATLTAYDNVYA
+89 KNKATLTAYDNVYE
-103 LEASADSWLASL
+103 LEASADLWLASL
-115 TFPKTLKELTNS
+115 TFPITLKNLVSS
-127 MTVKTSITIRLP
+127 MAVKTNITIRLP

-169 TNRFFVATT
+169 TNRFFVADAS
-178 TGAIEG
+178 GAIEG
-184 QRYTTS
+184 RRYTAN

-200 SLTVDENAIDPI
+200 SLTMDENPIDPI
-212 DRLQIQSTHDDIGYV
+212 DRVQIQSTHDDIGYV

-253 TLATNLLNGLK
+253 TLATNLLDGLK
-264 TITYTPMKFSTFNDY
+264 NITYTPMKFSTFNDF
-279 GVDVGN
+279 GIDVGA

-300 VKASGCEFECVGNK
+300 IKASGCEFECVGNK

-379 KQTAQGLTST
+379 KQNAQGLTST

-404 DTLSSTVSTVQQTA
+404 ETLSSTVSTVQQTA
-418 DSLTTTVNQQGQ
+418 TGLT
-430 TISQVQQT
+430 
-438 ANGLNSTVTQQGE
+438 STVTQQGE

-463 DISGYVTFTDLKTS
+463 DISGYVTFTDLKTG
-477 GSTTIN
+477 GSSVIN
-483 GSNITTGYISANRIS
+483 GSNITTGYISADRIS

-504 DTINVNNLNASNLTK
+504 DTINVSNLNAANLTK

-525 RISDANNYLANLY
+525 RISDASNYLSNLY
-538 ATNVYTA
+538 ATNVYNA
-545 VNYAQTVQLV
+545 INYAQNVQLV
-555 NSGSSGLE
+555 SSGAAGLE
-563 NYGTLL
+563 NNGTVLRT
-569 KSNGVYIKNGG
+569 NGVYIKKGG
-580 STTLLATW
+580 SLTLLATW
-588 QQMADGGATTTKTA
+588 QQMADGGTTTTKTA

>member
-16 NLYGGVSYSRDINP
+16 NLYGGVKYNIDINP
-30 DNDFM
+30 GNDFM
-35 YGCIAS
+35 YGCVAS

-52 NKAESLINTQFTWQ
+52 NKAENLINKQFTWQ
-66 CKMNGDTT
+66 CQMNGDTA
-74 YKTMGLF
+74 YKTMGKF

-89 RNKATLTAYDNVYA
+89 KNKATLTAYDNVYA
-103 LEASADSWLASL
+103 LEASADLWLASL
-115 TFPKTLKELTNS
+115 KFPLTLKELTSS
-127 MTVKTSITIRLP
+127 MTVKTNITIRLP

-161 ILSFIGQL
+161 ILGFVGQL
-169 TNRFFVATT
+169 TNRFFIATS

-184 QRYTTS
+184 QRYATN

-200 SLTVDENAIDPI
+200 SITMDENPIDPI

-244 SANKATATT
+244 SASKATATT
-253 TLATNLLNGLK
+253 TLATNLLDGLK
-264 TITYTPMKFSTFNDY
+264 TITYTPMKFNTFNDY

-300 VKASGCEFECVGNK
+300 IKASGCEFECVGNK

-343 TKSTITSIQGSI
+343 TKSTITSVQGSI
-355 TNIEDEQGNI
+355 TKIEDEQGNI

-418 DSLTTTVNQQGQ
+418 TGLT
-430 TISQVQQT
+430 
-438 ANGLNSTVTQQGE
+438 STVTQQGE

-477 GSTTIN
+477 GSTVIN

-504 DTINVNNLNASNLTK
+504 DTINVNNLNAANLTK

-525 RISDANNYLANLY
+525 RISDASNYLANLY

-588 QQMADGGATTTKTA
+588 QQMADGGTTTTKTA

>member
-16 NLYGGVSYSRDINP
+16 NLYGGISYNRDINP

-35 YGCIAS
+35 YGCVAS

-52 NKAESLINTQFTWQ
+52 NKAENLINKQFTWQ
-66 CKMNGDTT
+66 CQMNGDNS

-81 TVANIKKN
+81 TVATIRKN
-89 RNKATLTAYDNVYA
+89 KNKATLTAYDNVYK
-103 LEASADSWLASL
+103 LEASADQWLASL
-115 TFPKTLKELTNS
+115 TFPKTLKELTDS
-127 MTVKTSITIRLP
+127 MAVKTNITITLP

-161 ILSFIGQL
+161 ILGFIGQL

-178 TGAIEG
+178 TGDIEG
-184 QRYTTS
+184 QRYTAN

-200 SLTVDENAIDPI
+200 SLTMDENPIDPI
-212 DRLQIQSTHDDIGYV
+212 DRVQIQSTHDDIGYV
-227 AGTGTN
+227 TGTGTN

-244 SANKATATT
+244 SASKATATT
-253 TLATNLLNGLK
+253 TLATNLLDGLK
-264 TITYTPMKFSTFNDY
+264 NITYTPMKFSTLNDY
-279 GVDVGN
+279 GIEVGD

-389 VSSIQTSLQNLDGEV
+389 VSNIQTSLQNLDGEV
-404 DTLSSTVSTVQQTA
+404 ETLSSTVSTVQQTA
-418 DSLTTTVNQQGQ
+418 TGLT
-430 TISQVQQT
+430 
-438 ANGLNSTVTQQGE
+438 STVTQQGE

-463 DISGYVTFTDLKTS
+463 DISGYVTFTDLKTG
-477 GSTTIN
+477 GSSVIN
-483 GSNITTGYISANRIS
+483 GSNITTGYISADRIS

-525 RISDANNYLANLY
+525 RISDASNYLTNLY
-538 ATNVYTA
+538 ATNIYTA
-545 VNYAQTVQLV
+545 INYAQTVQLV
-555 NSGSSGLE
+555 SSTAAGLE
-563 NYGTLL
+563 NNGTVLKPNGVYT
-569 KSNGVYIKNGG
+569 KSNG
-580 STTLLATW
+580 SLTLLATW

>member
-1 MLNKLISTNLTLTDA
+1 MRNKLISTNLTLTDA
-16 NLYGGVSYSRDINP
+16 NLYGGVSYNRDINP

-35 YGCIAS
+35 YGCVAS

-89 RNKATLTAYDNVYA
+89 KNKATLTAYDNVYA

-161 ILSFIGQL
+161 ILGFIGQL

-200 SLTVDENAIDPI
+200 SLTMDENPIDPI
-212 DRLQIQSTHDDIGYV
+212 DRIQIQSTHDDIGYV
-227 AGTGTN
+227 VGNGTN

-253 TLATNLLNGLK
+253 TLATNLLDGLK
-264 TITYTPMKFSTFNDY
+264 TITYTPMKFNTFNDY

-404 DTLSSTVSTVQQTA
+404 ETLSSTVSTVQQTA
-418 DSLTTTVNQQGQ
+418 TGLT
-430 TISQVQQT
+430 
-438 ANGLNSTVTQQGE
+438 STVTQQGE
-451 TISQIR
+451 TISEIR

-463 DISGYVTFTDLKTS
+463 DISGYVTFTDLSTS
-477 GSTTIN
+477 GNTTIN

-525 RISDANNYLANLY
+525 RISDASNYLANLY

-569 KSNGVYIKNGG
+569 KSNGVYVKNGG
-580 STTLLATW
+580 SVTLLATW
-588 QQMADGGATTTKTA
+588 QQMADGGTTTTKTA

>member
-1 MLNKLISTNLTLTDA
+1 MRNRLTSGSIVINDSK
-16 NLYGGVSYSRDINP
+16 LYGGVTYNIDINP
-30 DNDFM
+30 DSDFM
-35 YGCIAS
+35 YGCVTCA
-41 GSIEFTIDNSD
+41 SIEFTIDNSD
-52 NKAESLINTQFTWQ
+52 GKASELVGKTFDWYCQF
-66 CKMNGDTT
+66 D
-74 YKTMGLF
+74 
-81 TVANIKKN
+81 ANSFLIKKGSFKVAEIKKTK
-89 RNKATLTAYDNVYA
+89 NKATITAYDKVYD
-103 LEASADSWLASL
+103 LEANADLWLASL
-115 TFPKTLKELTNS
+115 TFPMTLKELTDS
-127 MTVKTSITIRLP
+127 MATKLNMKILLP
-139 EDSFSSFTV
+139 EDTFSSFVV

-161 ILSFIGQL
+161 ILSYIGQL
-169 TNRFFVATT
+169 TNRYFKW
-178 TGAIEG
+178 GG
-184 QRYTTS
+184 SGMLQGMRYTEST
-190 ATVIDNSKYI
+190 TVIDNTKYI
-200 SLTVDENAIDPI
+200 SLTMEENAIDPI

-244 SANKATATT
+244 SASKATATA
-253 TLATNLLNGLK
+253 TLATNLLDGLK
-264 TITYTPMKFSTFNDY
+264 NITYTPMKFSTFKDY
-279 GVDVGN
+279 GIDVGA

-300 VKASGCEFECVGNK
+300 IKASGCEFECVGNK
-314 RRETQKTEQH
+314 RRETQKAEQH

-343 TKSTITSIQGSI
+343 TKSTITSINGSI
-355 TNIEDEQGNI
+355 TKIEDEQGNI

-418 DSLTTTVNQQGQ
+418 TGLT
-430 TISQVQQT
+430 
-438 ANGLNSTVTQQGE
+438 STVTQQGE

-463 DISGYVTFTDLKTS
+463 DISGYVTFTDLKTN
-477 GSTTIN
+477 GSTVIN

-504 DTINVNNLNASNLTK
+504 DTINVENLNAANLTK

-525 RISDANNYLANLY
+525 RISDASNYLANLY

-588 QQMADGGATTTKTA
+588 QQMADGGTTTTKTA

>member
-1 MLNKLISTNLTLTDA
+1 MRNILFSDIFTDINFTDE
-16 NLYGGVSYSRDINP
+16 NLYGGVTYNIDINP

-35 YGCIAS
+35 YGCVAS
-41 GSIEFTIDNSD
+41 ASIEFTIDNSNGTASELMGKTFD
-52 NKAESLINTQFTWQ
+52 WYCQFES
-66 CKMNGDTT
+66 DSSS
-74 YKTMGLF
+74 
-81 TVANIKKN
+81 IKKGSFKVAGIKKTK
-89 RNKATLTAYDNVYA
+89 NKATITAYDRVYD
-103 LEASADSWLASL
+103 LEANADQWLASL
-115 TFPKTLKELTNS
+115 TFPMTLKELTDS
-127 MTVKTSITIRLP
+127 MATKLNITILLP
-139 EDSFSSFTV
+139 EDTFSSFVV

-161 ILSFIGQL
+161 ILGFIGQL
-169 TNRFFVATT
+169 TNRFFIATS
-178 TGAIEG
+178 TGDIEG
-184 QRYTTS
+184 QRYTTN

-200 SLTVDENAIDPI
+200 SLTMDENPIDPI

-227 AGTGTN
+227 VGTGTN

-253 TLATNLLNGLK
+253 TLATNLLDGLK
-264 TITYTPMKFSTFNDY
+264 NITYRPMKFSTFNDF
-279 GVDVGN
+279 GIKVGA
-285 ILTINGKTCYVMKKT
+285 ILIVNGKACYVMKKT
-300 VKASGCEFECVGNK
+300 IKASGCEFECVGNK

-404 DTLSSTVSTVQQTA
+404 ETLSSTVSTVQQTA
-418 DSLTTTVNQQGQ
+418 TGLT
-430 TISQVQQT
+430 
-438 ANGLNSTVTQQGE
+438 STVTQQGE

-463 DISGYVTFTDLKTS
+463 DISGYVTFTDLETS

-483 GSNITTGYISANRIS
+483 GSNITTGYISADRIS

-525 RISDANNYLANLY
+525 RISDASNYLSNLY

-555 NSGSSGLE
+555 SSGGAGLE
-563 NYGTLL
+563 NNGTIL
-569 KSNGVYIKNGG
+569 KPNGVYIKKGG
-580 STTLLATW
+580 SATLLATW
-588 QQMADGGATTTKTA
+588 QQMAEGGTTTTKTA

>member
-16 NLYGGVSYSRDINP
+16 NLYGGISYNRDINP

-35 YGCIAS
+35 YGCVAS

-52 NKAESLINTQFTWQ
+52 NKAENRINKQFTWQ
-66 CKMNGDTT
+66 CQMNGDTA
-74 YKTMGLF
+74 YKTMGKF
-81 TVANIKKN
+81 TVATIKKN
-89 RNKATLTAYDNVYA
+89 KNKATLTAYDNVYE
-103 LEASADSWLASL
+103 LEASADLWLASL
-115 TFPKTLKELTNS
+115 TFPITLKNLVSS
-127 MTVKTSITIRLP
+127 MAVKTNITIRLP

-169 TNRFFVATT
+169 TNRFFVADAS
-178 TGAIEG
+178 GAIEG
-184 QRYTTS
+184 RRYTAN

-200 SLTVDENAIDPI
+200 SLTMDENPIDPI

-227 AGTGTN
+227 VGTGTN

-253 TLATNLLNGLK
+253 TLATNLLDGLK
-264 TITYTPMKFSTFNDY
+264 NITYRPMKFSTFNDF
-279 GVDVGN
+279 GIKVGA
-285 ILTINGKTCYVMKKT
+285 ILTVNGKACYVMKKT

-379 KQTAQGLTST
+379 KQNAQGLTST

-404 DTLSSTVSTVQQTA
+404 ETLSSTVSTVQQTA
-418 DSLTTTVNQQGQ
+418 TGLT
-430 TISQVQQT
+430 
-438 ANGLNSTVTQQGE
+438 STVTQQGE

-483 GSNITTGYISANRIS
+483 GDNITTGYISANRIS

-504 DTINVNNLNASNLTK
+504 DTINVSNLNAANLTK

-525 RISDANNYLANLY
+525 RISDASNYLSNLY
-538 ATNVYTA
+538 ATNVYNA
-545 VNYAQTVQLV
+545 INYAQNVQLV
-555 NSGSSGLE
+555 SSGAAGLE
-563 NYGTLL
+563 NNGTVLRT
-569 KSNGVYIKNGG
+569 NGVYIKKGG
-580 STTLLATW
+580 SLTLLATW
-588 QQMADGGATTTKTA
+588 QQMADGGTTTTKTA

>member
-16 NLYGGVSYSRDINP
+16 NLYGGISYNRDINP

-35 YGCIAS
+35 YGCVAS

-52 NKAESLINTQFTWQ
+52 NKAESLIDTQFTWQ
-66 CKMNGDTT
+66 CQMNGDTT
-74 YKTMGLF
+74 YKTMGKF

-89 RNKATLTAYDNVYA
+89 KNKATLTAYDNVYA
-103 LEASADSWLASL
+103 LEASADLWLASL
-115 TFPKTLKELTNS
+115 TFPKTLKNLVSS
-127 MTVKTSITIRLP
+127 MTVKTGITIRLP

-161 ILSFIGQL
+161 ILGFIGQL
-169 TNRFFVATT
+169 TNRFFVADAS
-178 TGAIEG
+178 GAIEG
-184 QRYTTS
+184 RRYTTKQ
-190 ATVIDNSKYI
+190 TVIDNSKYI
-200 SLTVDENAIDPI
+200 SLTMDENPIDPI
-212 DRLQIQSTHDDIGYV
+212 DRIQIQSTHDDIGYV
-227 AGTGTN
+227 VGTGTN

-244 SANKATATT
+244 SASKATATT

-264 TITYTPMKFSTFNDY
+264 TITYTPMKFNTFNDY
-279 GVDVGN
+279 GVDVGD

-314 RRETQKTEQH
+314 RRETQKAEQH

-343 TKSTITSIQGSI
+343 TKSTITSINGSI
-355 TNIEDEQGNI
+355 TRIEDEQGNI

-418 DSLTTTVNQQGQ
+418 TGLT
-430 TISQVQQT
+430 
-438 ANGLNSTVTQQGE
+438 STVTQQGE

-477 GSTTIN
+477 GSTVIN

-504 DTINVNNLNASNLTK
+504 DTINVENLNANNLTK

-525 RISDANNYLANLY
+525 RISDANNYLTNLY
-538 ATNVYTA
+538 ATNVYNA
-545 VNYAQTVQLV
+545 INYAQTVQLV
-555 NSGSSGLE
+555 SSGGAGLE
-563 NYGTLL
+563 NNGTVL
-569 KSNGVYIKNGG
+569 KGKGVYTMSNG
-580 STTLLATW
+580 SLTLLATW
-588 QQMADGGATTTKTA
+588 QQMADGGTTTTKTA

>member
-16 NLYGGVSYSRDINP
+16 NLYGGISYNRDINP

-35 YGCIAS
+35 YGCVAS

-66 CKMNGDTT
+66 CQMNGDTT
-74 YKTMGLF
+74 YKTMGKF
-81 TVANIKKN
+81 TVADIKKN
-89 RNKATLTAYDNVYA
+89 KNKATLTAYDNVYE
-103 LEASADSWLASL
+103 LEASADQWLASL
-115 TFPKTLKELTNS
+115 EFPITLGNLVSS
-127 MTVKTSITIRLP
+127 MAVKTNISIRLP
-139 EDSFSSFTV
+139 VDSFSSFVV

-161 ILSFIGQL
+161 ILGFIGQL
-169 TNRFFVATT
+169 TNRFFIATS
-178 TGAIEG
+178 TGDIEG
-184 QRYTTS
+184 QRYTAN

-200 SLTVDENAIDPI
+200 SLTMDENPIDPI
-212 DRLQIQSTHDDIGYV
+212 DRVQIQSTHDDIGYV

-244 SANKATATT
+244 SAQKENDTALLTARL
-253 TLATNLLNGLK
+253 LADLDN
-264 TITYTPMKFSTFNDY
+264 ITYTPMKFNTFNDY
-279 GVDVGN
+279 GVDVGD

-300 VKASGCEFECVGNK
+300 IKASGCEFECVGNK
-314 RRETQKTEQH
+314 RRETQKTEQN

-404 DTLSSTVSTVQQTA
+404 ETLSSTVSTVQQTA
-418 DSLTTTVNQQGQ
+418 TGLT
-430 TISQVQQT
+430 
-438 ANGLNSTVTQQGE
+438 STVTQQGE

-463 DISGYVTFTDLKTS
+463 DISGYVTFNDLKTS

-483 GSNITTGYISANRIS
+483 GSNITTGYISADRIS

-504 DTINVNNLNASNLTK
+504 NTINVDNLNAANLTK

-525 RISDANNYLANLY
+525 RISDASNYLSNLY

-545 VNYAQTVQLV
+545 INYAQTVQLV
-555 NSGSSGLE
+555 SSGAAGLE
-563 NYGTLL
+563 NNGIVL
-569 KSNGVYIKNGG
+569 KPNGVYIKKGG
-580 STTLLATW
+580 SATLLATW
-588 QQMADGGATTTKTA
+588 QQMADGGTTSTKTA

>member
-1 MLNKLISTNLTLTDA
+1 MRNKLISTKLTLTDT
-16 NLYGGVSYSRDINP
+16 NLYGGVSYNRDINP

-35 YGCIAS
+35 YGCVAS
-41 GSIEFTIDNSD
+41 GSIEFTIDNSE
-52 NKAESLINTQFTWQ
+52 NKAENLINTQFTWQ
-66 CKMNGDTT
+66 CQMNGDTT

-89 RNKATLTAYDNVYA
+89 KNKATLTAYDNVYA
-103 LEASADSWLASL
+103 LEASADQWLASL

-161 ILSFIGQL
+161 ILGFIGQL

-184 QRYTTS
+184 QRYTAS

-227 AGTGTN
+227 VGTGTN

-244 SANKATATT
+244 SASKATATT
-253 TLATNLLNGLK
+253 TLATNLLNGLR
-264 TITYTPMKFSTFNDY
+264 TITYTPMKFNTFNDY
-279 GVDVGN
+279 GVDVGD

-404 DTLSSTVSTVQQTA
+404 ETLSSTVSTVQQTA
-418 DSLTTTVNQQGQ
+418 TGLT
-430 TISQVQQT
+430 
-438 ANGLNSTVTQQGE
+438 STVTQQGE
-451 TISQIR
+451 TISEIR

-463 DISGYVTFTDLKTS
+463 DISGYVTFTDLSTS
-477 GSTTIN
+477 GNTTIN
-483 GSNITTGYISANRIS
+483 GSNITTGYISANIIS

-504 DTINVNNLNASNLTK
+504 NTINVNNLNAANLSR
-519 GLINAN
+519 GFVPEGCL
-525 RISDANNYLANLY
+525 SDANNYINTLY
-538 ATNVYTA
+538 ATNIYNAISYT
-545 VNYAQTVQLV
+545 QSLQLV

-569 KSNGVYIKNGG
+569 KSNGVYVKNGG
-580 STTLLATW
+580 SVTLLATW
-588 QQMADGGATTTKTA
+588 QQMADGGTTTTKTA